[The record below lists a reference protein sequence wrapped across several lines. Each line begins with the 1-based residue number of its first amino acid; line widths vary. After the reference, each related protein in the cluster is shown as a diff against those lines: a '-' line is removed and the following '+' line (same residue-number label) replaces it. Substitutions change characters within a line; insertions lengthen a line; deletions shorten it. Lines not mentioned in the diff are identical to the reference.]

1 MEEKKYIQYIYNNKQ
16 ELKIAND
23 VMAKLMTNES
33 AVRELAYVRVFW

>member
-1 MEEKKYIQYIYNNKQ
+1 MEEKKYIQYNNNKQ